1 VFSIRNIEP
10 NDMFSVIKLAS
21 RNLPE
26 RYNPN
31 LFTYFYETFPQGF
44 IIAGRAHKIIG
55 FILGI
60 KISDSTGRILMLTV
74 DEKFR
79 KIKIGTTLLNRLENL
94 MKKENVKNLE
104 LEVRIDNITAVK
116 FYEKNGFKIREKV
129 EKFYPNGEDAYIM
142 DKSL

>member
-1 VFSIRNIEP
+1 
-10 NDMFSVIKLAS
+10 
-21 RNLPE
+21 
-26 RYNPN
+26 
-31 LFTYFYETFPQGF
+31 
-44 IIAGRAHKIIG
+44 
-55 FILGI
+55 
-60 KISDSTGRILMLTV
+60 
-74 DEKFR
+74 
-79 KIKIGTTLLNRLENL
+79 